1 MEQRKLLKK
10 IVLNHFVF
18 KLFHTT
24 IYTWTLSLCMFAVQL
39 KLSLKAELWFGY
51 FSLVFNIQVYQCVEE
66 FSYNE
71 STYIIT

>member
-1 MEQRKLLKK
+1 MYVCCA
-10 IVLNHFVF
+10 IV
-18 KLFHTT
+18 
-24 IYTWTLSLCMFAVQL
+24 
-39 KLSLKAELWFGY
+39 AELESRALVWFL